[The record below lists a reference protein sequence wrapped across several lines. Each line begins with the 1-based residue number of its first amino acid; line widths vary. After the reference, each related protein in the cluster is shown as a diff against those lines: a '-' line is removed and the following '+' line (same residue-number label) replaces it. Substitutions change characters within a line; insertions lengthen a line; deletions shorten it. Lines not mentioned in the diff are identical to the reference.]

1 MSFSESDFHWTF
13 LKMIIDIFHPP
24 ISGQVNIWYITKM
37 DVETIYKDKLKGKI
51 EKYMPRRSKLSFLL
65 NIKLPK
71 TSSVKRK
78 QTKHVFAV
86 YK

>member
-1 MSFSESDFHWTF
+1 MFNESHFQKKTF
-13 LKMIIDIFHPP
+13 KK
-24 ISGQVNIWYITKM
+24 NIY
-37 DVETIYKDKLKGKI
+37 LFRLFI

-65 NIKLPK
+65 NIKPPK
-71 TSSVKRK
+71 TFSVKRK